1 MKYRYLQLFFA
12 VSFVLFIGITPY
24 IAEAIDVGNCSPPN
38 YCVYSN
44 VVGTYTVT
52 PTCDKDWSLTVNN
65 GTIAGPATG
74 CACVTT
80 WIPFSKACNLFPGY
94 ENYTGDVTF
103 EYDSCDL
110 TNIRKIDKIGCKLAT
125 CTATE
130 KTYDD
135 PAVSSYCSPKVT
147 CGTNQ
152 HWADTMLCHGNGS
165 SGTAVWAA
173 FTRGTS
179 CTLIDPYCDCPT
191 SGPNSVCEN
200 NVCDTY
206 PSPANAIKNN
216 TSVPPANNLE
226 PWTYNT
232 TPGSCT
238 YTCDSNSERIGNA
251 CVLKTV
257 TSTNQPPSAP
267 TISGPTT
274 GIPSTNYTYNFRS
287 TDPDGD
293 TLYYEIDWDNN
304 GSVDQRLPASGY
316 ISSGTTQSANNNWL
330 GTGTKTFQAK
340 ATDVKGDAS
349 GWTSYT
355 VIISADTSS
364 CPNGATDAAC
374 TPAPTVTA
382 TIDPTTAVA
391 YGGGFKTLIYTTKNA
406 TNCTGQQTGGVVSGP
421 WATDAWDGSHSLI
434 SGSYTSNVTW
444 TFTCTNAGK
453 LTDTAQV
460 TLYVNPYVAPVTPI
474 VTSSFTPSVITSDG
488 STLYTFRATDADHCI
503 VTHPDG
509 TGTWDTTTTYFPPT
523 TYFASLYPTGLTT
536 TVSCNYQ
543 GGTYVASTATLAV
556 CAAGQNVVAN
566 TCVTPSA
573 YNCGVGTGIPTGG
586 NITSNSTATGPN
598 QNWAYDGI
606 GTAACTWTCKTG
618 FKKSGNTC
626 VIETITCPALNTG
639 SYTSSSGTCTYSFNK
654 AAGAIVGDTTNS
666 IALTSPAGYTGSL
679 SEKCQSNGTW
689 ANNIGT
695 CTSPTSGVTP
705 PGGACNPLTQDVQV
719 DCDNITGNTVT
730 GQLIRRQT
738 AKADCTF
745 PSVSTSDPIIKNTCA
760 WTCNNG
766 SPFPTSCPSPVI
778 TSISL
783 SGNNTP
789 DGTINFT
796 CTDTQSYTLTRD
808 GIAVTSGAY
817 TGPTSIPLATFGS
830 IMGYYTV
837 KCLSGGAVPGSKD
850 LPLYDPKP
858 LTTDAVTLDATPL
871 TLKSGTPT
879 ALNWGINIPD
889 PGCTIIALPVCPG
902 GSCNPSMDQNRITY
916 ANNLSSQLLNGQT
929 DINDPYGY
937 RPMTTALRTKVVG
950 LKAIGKKSFNLQYTT
965 EFLLDC
971 HINVEGRIS
980 PKKYLRV
987 QVTNDNEG

>member
-1 MKYRYLQLFFA
+1 MKIHVFYWMFFIFFLSNLFLVQEVYA
-12 VSFVLFIGITPY
+12 IGSKT
-24 IAEAIDVGNCSPPN
+24 IDVGGSAKISWEVTNASNCTAQSDYPGNIFSGSQPSVGSITISNATAGN
-38 YCVYSN
+38 YTFTCTELSS
-44 VVGTYTVT
+44 GISDSVT
-52 PTCDKDWSLTVNN
+52 LTVN
-65 GTIAGPATG
+65 PAP
-74 CACVTT
+74 VTT
-80 WIPFSKACNLFPGY
+80 C
-94 ENYTGDVTF
+94 T
-103 EYDSCDL
+103 DSEWQYQDTVNVASWCSA
-110 TNIRKIDKIGCKLAT
+110 NAGVT
-125 CTATE
+125 CTGN
-130 KTYDD
+130 K
-135 PAVSSYCSPKVT
+135 
-147 CGTNQ
+147 
-152 HWADTMLCHGNGS
+152 HWGPTMLCHGNINTHTYS
-165 SGTAVWAA
+165 A

-179 CTLIDPYCDCPT
+179 CDLVNPYCDCPT
-191 SGPNSVCEN
+191 SGPDSVCVD
-200 NVCDTY
+200 NVCGTY
-206 PSPANAIKNN
+206 PSPANATPNN
-216 TSVPPANNLE
+216 TKTPPANNLE
-226 PWTYNT
+226 PWTYNNT

-238 YTCDSNSERIGNA
+238 YTCDSNSECIGNA
-251 CVLKTV
+251 CVPKT
-257 TSTNQPPSAP
+257 T
-267 TISGPTT
+267 
-274 GIPSTNYTYNFRS
+274 
-287 TDPDGD
+287 
-293 TLYYEIDWDNN
+293 
-304 GSVDQRLPASGY
+304 
-316 ISSGTTQSANNNWL
+316 
-330 GTGTKTFQAK
+330 
-340 ATDVKGDAS
+340 
-349 GWTSYT
+349 
-355 VIISADTSS
+355 S

-406 TNCTGQQTGGVVSGP
+406 TSCTGQQTGGVVSGP
-421 WATDAWDGSHSLI
+421 WATDAWDGSHSLT

-543 GGTYVASTATLAV
+543 GGTYVASTATLTV

-573 YNCGVGTGIPTGG
+573 YNCGVGTGIPTGD

-598 QNWAYDGI
+598 QNWAYDGV

-705 PGGACNPLTQDVQV
+705 PGWACNPLTQDVQV

-837 KCLSGGAVPGSKD
+837 KCLSGGAAPGSKD

-879 ALNWGINIPD
+879 ALNWSINIPD